1 MSYANGIAQLSRQ
14 ETYIVRL
21 NLDTMISGGSYE
33 ELASGEIPPTEGF
46 FPCVSDI
53 SWIPSRAV
61 PDGGLGYLGEISIR
75 CKDFPYGAAGTYF
88 GRLLANN
95 IYYLNRVVD
104 VYVGFYQKGDT
115 FNLSNFQKR
124 TYFLKRIDGPDQNG
138 NVTIQAADVLSRLKE
153 SEAPKQTDAEV
164 TQVIDF
170 PGPGFKEIYLDTTEG
185 FETNFTEYAI
195 INDELVAYGA
205 MVSNSYIEV
214 ADTGR
219 AQGGTTEE
227 TISAG
232 DTVRYVKRI
241 TGNPVDAI
249 RTLIEDYTDI
259 DHATYLPDADW
270 NTERDTYF
278 LSQTIDLWI
287 VETTSVDELINNI
300 CKQYYINVWWDD
312 AAQEIKLKALGPV
325 RTPTATWNDDENI
338 LDAQIRLVRDQR
350 KVLSAVWYFF
360 EKIDK
365 TGSNDAKNFKT
376 VYIKVDSGIESS
388 LGEEKVLKIY
398 SDTVPETST
407 GTASKVTSRILAR
420 LREPIELVIHVD
432 AKDSAVNIGDEIT
445 IDSSVIQDTDGTN
458 LQTIMRVIEKSQVKN
473 NRYRYKLVKT
483 GQNVGDRYGLI
494 APAGTSDYSAASA
507 ATRETYAFIGNAS
520 NEMSNGDDGYLI
532 S

>member
-1 MSYANGIAQLSRQ
+1 MSYANAIAQLSRQ

-75 CKDFPYGAAGTYF
+75 CRDFPYGSAGTYF

-95 IYYLNRVVD
+95 IYYLNRVID

-153 SEAPKQTDAEV
+153 SEAPKASDAEV
-164 TQVIDF
+164 ISTVDIFAETVVTVDSTNNF
-170 PGPGFKEIYLDTTEG
+170 DPGTTG
-185 FETNFTEYAI
+185 HAI
-195 INDELVAYGA
+195 IENELVEYRALQTNGFT
-205 MVSNSYIEV
+205 IV
-214 ADTGR
+214 AAGR
-219 AQGGTTEE
+219 GLGGTTEE

-232 DTVRYVKRI
+232 DKARRVVRL
-241 TGNPVDAI
+241 TGNPIDAI

-259 DHATYLPDADW
+259 DHATYLPDSDW
-270 NTERDTYF
+270 NDERDTYF
-278 LSQTIDLWI
+278 LSQTIDLWV
-287 VETTSVDELINNI
+287 VEPESVDEIIDRI
-300 CKQYYINVWWDD
+300 CKQYYLNVWWDD

-325 RTPTATWNDDENI
+325 RTPTATWNDNENI

-350 KVLSAVWYFF
+350 KVLSAVWYYFN
-360 EKIDK
+360 KIDA
-365 TGSNDAKNFKT
+365 TGSDDAENFGS
-376 VYIKVDSGIESS
+376 VYIKIDTGVETD

-398 SDTVPETST
+398 GDAVPETGT
-407 GTASKVTSRILAR
+407 GTVSKVSSRILAR
-420 LREPIELVIHVD
+420 LREPIEFVFHVD

-445 IDSSVIQDTDGTN
+445 IDSSLIQDTDGTN

-494 APAGTSDYSAASA
+494 APAGTSDYSAASV

-520 NEMSNGDDGYLI
+520 NEMINGDTGYLI